1 MWQQDLHQAPENPT
15 TADYGFVY
23 LDGVMIRA
31 DAVQPVN
38 LARYQGKQTTGDY
51 TRDSDDQQSA
61 LILGSFLGG
70 GQKLDAIEGA
80 DDERFY
86 DATLET
92 TYANQISLNLK
103 VDRFDGPNAVRAC
116 PIGDL
121 HDTFYACFDKT
132 ILKWNAALGQW
143 DTGAWADL
151 AAQPIRKGI
160 AHFGD
165 RLYIPHGSGGYSTF
179 DGAATANSTAVEA
192 IWFEVW
198 DSKLIALTVDGL
210 LCVLVD
216 PTATW
221 DIPVLT
227 GGVSNRALPSG
238 YKPRGM
244 EVFWNKEGQPT
255 LFILTDSR
263 VFSYDHAVP
272 KVFPTECQFPPHPT
286 QGMGFTQWRSQDLLS
301 GAGTGIYDYNGS
313 VVSAIGLDRDNGLPA
328 KYRGDVID
336 LTPEHNGV
344 FALIE
349 GEQKVVVPGEE
360 LWAEEGLYYDD
371 PIELDTT
378 TAESCIWQ
386 FTGGGW
392 HNVWTSKGETGRATW
407 SYISTAD
414 NDYRMWWGFH
424 GSMFTRKLRRSY
436 HTPQQG
442 LVVGSDRFEP
452 TGFME
457 TPQYDFNMRGFLK
470 VASHCEVYLRDGRG
484 DGSSGGLVRVKYRT
498 NFATAWQ
505 VAGFCTMPGRWVFPM
520 GNVVRAV
527 SEGVKFIWIQFRFE
541 FEQPTFQAGDEDLTL
556 LSPIMDSFVLKFAK
570 IPLTGRSWVIRANLA
585 AESIGANDVVIIAAK
600 LNDLMTTPRFVPF
613 IHRTETFRV
622 LASQIVG
629 SEATGNVPHGMQN
642 ITLLEVA
649 LPMNSQTSAY
659 GLETGEV
666 P

>member
-1 MWQQDLHQAPENPT
+1 MWQQDLHQSQEDPKR
-15 TADYGFVY
+15 ADYGFVY
-23 LDGVMIRA
+23 LDGVPIRA

-38 LARYQGKQTTGDY
+38 LAKYQGKQTTGDY

-86 DATLET
+86 DSTLET
-92 TYANQISLNLK
+92 TYANQVSLNLK
-103 VDRFDGPNAVRAC
+103 VDRFAGPNAVRAC

-121 HDTFYACFDKT
+121 HDRFYACFDKA
-132 ILKWNAALGQW
+132 IRRWNAALGQW
-143 DTGAWADL
+143 DTDGWADL
-151 AAQPIRKGI
+151 AAQPVRKGTVQ
-160 AHFGD
+160 FGSY
-165 RLYIPHGSGGYSTF
+165 LYIPLGSAGYARF
-179 DGAATANSTAVEA
+179 DGATVTHDPDVDA

-198 DSKLIALTVDGL
+198 DSKLIALTVDGHL
-210 LCVLVD
+210 AILVD
-216 PTATW
+216 PTGAW
-221 DIPVLT
+221 DAPDPLGDLKVF
-227 GGVSNRALPSG
+227 NQRRLPDG

-244 EVFWNKEGQPT
+244 EVFWNKEGHPT

-263 VFSYDHAVP
+263 VFSYDHSVP
-272 KVFPTECQFPPHPT
+272 KVFPTECLFPPHPT

-313 VVSAIGLDRDNGLPA
+313 VVSAVGLDRDNGLPA
-328 KYRGDVID
+328 KYRGDVVD
-336 LTPEHNGV
+336 LEPEHNGV

-349 GEQKVVVPGEE
+349 GEQKVVPVDEE
-360 LWAEEGLYYDD
+360 LWAEQGLYYDD
-371 PIELDTT
+371 PIELDVT

-407 SYISTAD
+407 QHVSTAD
-414 NDYRMWWGFH
+414 GDYRMWWGFN
-424 GSMFTRKLRRSY
+424 GAMFTRKLRRSY

-442 LVVGSDRFEP
+442 MVVGSDRFEAD
-452 TGFME
+452 GFLE

-470 VASHCEVYLRDGRG
+470 VASHCEVYLRDGKG
-484 DGSSGGLVRVKYRT
+484 DGTSGGTVRVKYRT

-505 VAGFCTMPGRWVFPM
+505 TIGSCSLPGRWVFPM

-527 SEGVKFIWIQFRFE
+527 SEGVSFIWIQFRFE
-541 FEQPTFQAGDEDLTL
+541 FEQPTGQER
-556 LSPIMDSFVLKFAK
+556 LSPVMDSVVVKFAK
-570 IPLTGRSWVIRANLA
+570 IPLSGRSWVVRANLA
-585 AESIGANDVVIIAAK
+585 TESTMGNDTTVIAKK
-600 LNDLMTTPRFVPF
+600 LNDLMTTPRFVSF
-613 IHRTETFRV
+613 VHRNETFRV

-629 SEATGNVPHGMQN
+629 SEGTGNVPHGSAN
-642 ITLLEVA
+642 ITLLEVSV
-649 LPMNSQTSAY
+649 PESSRTSAY
-659 GLETGEV
+659 GLETGGV